1 MCHMPQY
8 LVSNDKKVRKNDKI
22 HSRKL
27 QKLIPNIH
35 ATSIIDYVSH
45 DHDKVISK

>member
-1 MCHMPQY
+1 MCRVPQY

-35 ATSIIDYVSH
+35 VTSIIDYVSH
-45 DHDKVISK
+45 NHDKVISK